1 MSVSEPARHHLYEA
15 ARTGDWDDQA
25 AEALMSLLP
34 SVGWADVATKS
45 DLTALENSL
54 RAELHREI
62 GLLHR
67 EIGLVRGEIGLLRG
81 DLGLVRGDL
90 GHQTRTLLLSMAG
103 LLVAGAG
110 VALGTAALVT

>member
-34 SVGWADVATKS
+34 PVGWADVATKS

-67 EIGLVRGEIGLLRG
+67 ELGLVRGEIGS
-81 DLGLVRGDL
+81 VRGDL